1 MPNAKILSEKQA
13 IVADLTEKFQNAA
26 AGVIVDYRGITV
38 AEDTE
43 LRAQM
48 RANGVEYFVV
58 KNTLARF
65 AAKNVGLDALC
76 DVLEGTTSIAVCEGD
91 PVAAAKVVAEFSKK
105 LAAQEKFIIKSGF
118 VDGKVISPA
127 EVQAL
132 AELPI
137 KHSDL
142 LYYWRYTTMAS
153 EKITALIEEVKALT
167 VLELSELVHALEDEF
182 GVSAAAPVAV
192 AAAAAP
198 AAEAAAEK
206 TEFDVVLASFGD
218 EKIKVIKAVREIT
231 GLGLADAKAVVEA
244 APKAIKEGVSKDE
257 AEELKKK
264 LEEVGAKVELK

>member
-91 PVAAAKVVAEFSKK
+91 PVAKVVAEFSKK

-132 AELPI
+132 AELP
-137 KHSDL
+137 S
-142 LYYWRYTTMAS
+142 R
-153 EKITALIEEVKALT
+153 EVLVAT
-167 VLELSELVHALEDEF
+167 VLGTLI
-182 GVSAAAPVAV
+182 AP
-192 AAAAAP
+192 
-198 AAEAAAEK
+198 
-206 TEFDVVLASFGD
+206 
-218 EKIKVIKAVREIT
+218 IR
-231 GLGLADAKAVVEA
+231 GLATVLDANISGLARVMQ
-244 APKAIKEGVSKDE
+244 AIADQK
-257 AEELKKK
+257 
-264 LEEVGAKVELK
+264 GA

>member
-13 IVADLTEKFQNAA
+13 IVADLTEKFKNAA

-43 LRAQM
+43 LRAH
-48 RANGVEYFVV
+48 GVEYFVV

-65 AAKNVGLDALC
+65 AAKNAGLDALC

-132 AELPI
+132 AELP
-137 KHSDL
+137 S
-142 LYYWRYTTMAS
+142 R
-153 EKITALIEEVKALT
+153 EVLVAT
-167 VLELSELVHALEDEF
+167 VLGTLI
-182 GVSAAAPVAV
+182 AP
-192 AAAAAP
+192 
-198 AAEAAAEK
+198 
-206 TEFDVVLASFGD
+206 
-218 EKIKVIKAVREIT
+218 IR
-231 GLGLADAKAVVEA
+231 GLATVLDANISGLARVMQ
-244 APKAIKEGVSKDE
+244 AIADQK
-257 AEELKKK
+257 
-264 LEEVGAKVELK
+264 GA